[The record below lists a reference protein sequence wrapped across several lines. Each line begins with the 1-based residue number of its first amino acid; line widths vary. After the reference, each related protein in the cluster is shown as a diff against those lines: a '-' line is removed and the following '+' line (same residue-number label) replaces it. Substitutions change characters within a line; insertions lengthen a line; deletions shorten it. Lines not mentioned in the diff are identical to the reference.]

1 MRRAWTAAREVGRDA
16 LWVLGLSSIAVLTAL
31 AGEAAL
37 TLVFG

>member
-1 MRRAWTAAREVGRDA
+1 MRRVWNITRGVGREA
-16 LWVLGLSSIAVLTAL
+16 LWVLGLVSITVLTAL